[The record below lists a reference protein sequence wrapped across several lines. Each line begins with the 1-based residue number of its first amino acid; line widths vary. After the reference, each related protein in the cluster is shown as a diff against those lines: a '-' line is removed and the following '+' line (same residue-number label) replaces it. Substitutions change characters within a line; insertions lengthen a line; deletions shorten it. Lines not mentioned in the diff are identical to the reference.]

1 MEKLKSIDELYVFC
15 KKKGFVFRSSELY
28 NGLSGF
34 YDYGFLGVEMK
45 NNILKDWWNE
55 FVRLRKDIIGL
66 DGSIIS
72 KKEVWDA
79 SGHTKNFNDPLV
91 QDLKTK
97 KYYRAD
103 HLIEDALNIS
113 VDGKTIEE
121 LQKIIDENKILS
133 PEGNEVSKIKVFNLM
148 FPVYIGAEGSEVAF
162 LRGETAQSI
171 FINFKNIVDT
181 GRVKLPFGIAQ
192 VGKAF
197 RNEISPREFLFRQ
210 REFLQMEIEYFYNPE
225 YELDDNFYENNVF
238 LDFEINF
245 LSKEKQKNKEKN
257 KEKERQKKNENNAD
271 YERVKIKTLLE
282 EKRLKKIHAFWLY
295 KSLKWYL
302 KFLKEE
308 NIRVREHLDEELS
321 HYSSATFDI
330 EYKFPFGF
338 KEIFG
343 IADRGNFDLSQ
354 HQKHS
359 GKKLEILDDK
369 TQKKVLPSV
378 IEPSFGFD
386 RFFMAV
392 MLDSYYYDKERGN
405 VVLKLKNNISP
416 YKVAVLP
423 LVSNKKELLDK
434 SLEVYDFIL
443 KNSDFN
449 VFFDKSGSI
458 GRRYARQDEIGTP
471 YCITIDFDT
480 LNDDTVTIRDR
491 DTKEQ
496 KRVKIQS
503 ILNEIKN

>member
-1 MEKLKSIDELYVFC
+1 MEKKLTVDELYTFC
-15 KKKGFVFRSSELY
+15 KKKGFVFKSSDLY
-28 NGLSGF
+28 GGLAGF
-34 YDYGFLGVEMK
+34 YDYGFLGVELK
-45 NNILKDWWNE
+45 NNILKDWWNT
-55 FVRLRKDIIGL
+55 FVRRRKDIIGI

-103 HLIEDALNIS
+103 HLIEDKLNII

-121 LQKIIDENKILS
+121 LQKIIDENNLTS
-133 PEGNEVSKIKVFNLM
+133 PEGNPISKIKVFNLM
-148 FPVYIGAEGSEVAF
+148 FPVNIGAEGNTIGF

-171 FINFKNIVDT
+171 FVNFKNVVDT

-210 REFLQMEIEYFYNPE
+210 REFLQMEIEYFYNPNYDLDEE
-225 YELDDNFYENNVF
+225 YYENNVF
-238 LDFEINF
+238 LDFEFYF
-245 LSKEKQKNKEKN
+245 LSSEMQEKNEKEKKVKLKELL
-257 KEKERQKKNENNAD
+257 EQKK
-271 YERVKIKTLLE
+271 LS
-282 EKRLKKIHAFWLY
+282 KIHAFWLY

-308 NIRVREHLDEELS
+308 NLRVREHLKEELS
-321 HYSSATFDI
+321 HYSTATFDI
-330 EYKFPFGF
+330 EYNFPFGF

-343 IADRGNFDLSQ
+343 IADRGNYDLTQ
-354 HQKHS
+354 HQKFS

-369 TQKKVLPSV
+369 TGEKIIPNV

-386 RFFMAV
+386 RFFMALI
-392 MLDSYYYDKERGN
+392 LDSYFYDEERKN
-405 VVLKLKNNISP
+405 VVLKLHENLSP
-416 YKVAVLP
+416 YKVAVMP

-434 SLEVYDFIL
+434 SLEVYDYIL
-443 KNSDFN
+443 ENSDYN

-480 LNDDTVTIRDR
+480 LNDDTVTIRFR

-503 ILNEIKN
+503 IINEIQAQQKK

>member
-1 MEKLKSIDELYVFC
+1 MVEKKSEKLKSIDELYTFC
-15 KKKGFVFRSSELY
+15 KKKGFVFKSSELY
-28 NGLSGF
+28 NGLAGF
-34 YDYGFLGVEMK
+34 YDYGFLGVELK
-45 NNILKDWWNE
+45 NNILKNWWND

-72 KKEVWDA
+72 KKKVWDA

-103 HLIEDALNIS
+103 HLIEEQLKIS

-121 LQKIIDENKILS
+121 LQRIIEENNLLS
-133 PEGNEVSKIKVFNLM
+133 PEGNPISKIKVFNLM
-148 FPVYIGAEGSEVAF
+148 FPVNIGAEGTVIAF

-171 FINFKNIVDT
+171 FINFKNIIDT

-225 YELDDNFYENNVF
+225 YESVEYE
-238 LDFEINF
+238 LEKDENF
-245 LSKEKQKNKEKN
+245 LEFEFYFLSSEEQILKEKN
-257 KEKERQKKNENNAD
+257 ERKIKKIRMKELLEQKK
-271 YERVKIKTLLE
+271 I
-282 EKRLKKIHAFWLY
+282 KKIHAYWLY
-295 KSLKWYL
+295 KSLKWYY

-308 NIRVREHLDEELS
+308 NLRVREHLKEELS

-330 EYKFPFGF
+330 EYNFPFGF

-343 IADRGNFDLSQ
+343 IADRGNYDLSQ
-354 HQKHS
+354 HQKYS
-359 GKKLEILDDK
+359 GKSLEFFDEK
-369 TQKKVLPSV
+369 TGKKIVPNV

-386 RFFMAV
+386 RFFMA
-392 MLDSYYYDKERGN
+392 LIIDSYFYEEERGN
-405 VVLKLKNNISP
+405 VVLKLHENISP
-416 YKVAVLP
+416 YKIAVLP

-434 SLEVYDFIL
+434 SFEVYYYLL
-443 KNSDFN
+443 KNSEFN
-449 VFFDKSGSI
+449 IFFDKSGSI

-480 LNDDTVTIRDR
+480 LNDDSVTVRFRDS
-491 DTKEQ
+491 KKQ
-496 KRVKIQS
+496 KRIKIQS
-503 ILNEIKN
+503 ILNEIKKL

>member
-1 MEKLKSIDELYVFC
+1 MSVLEKKLTVEELYTFC
-15 KKKGFVFRSSELY
+15 KKKGFVFKSSDLY
-28 NGLSGF
+28 GGLAGF
-34 YDYGFLGVEMK
+34 YDYGFLGVELK
-45 NNILKDWWNE
+45 NNILKDWWNT
-55 FVRLRKDIIGL
+55 FVRLRKDIIGI

-103 HLIEDALNIS
+103 HLIEEKLNIS

-121 LQKIIDENKILS
+121 LQKIIEENNLTS
-133 PEGNEVSKIKVFNLM
+133 PEGNPISKIKVFNLM
-148 FPVYIGAEGSEVAF
+148 FPVSIGAENGSVAF

-171 FINFKNIVDT
+171 FINFKNIIDT

-225 YELDDNFYENNVF
+225 YEFILEDKIVEDSFLELEFY
-238 LDFEINF
+238 F
-245 LSKEKQKNKEKN
+245 LSSEMQEKNEKEKKVKLKE
-257 KEKERQKKNENNAD
+257 
-271 YERVKIKTLLE
+271 LLK
-282 EKRLKKIHAFWLY
+282 EKRLNKIHAYWLY
-295 KSLKWYL
+295 ESLKWYL

-308 NIRVREHLDEELS
+308 NLRVREHLKEELS

-343 IADRGNFDLSQ
+343 IADRGNYDLTQ
-354 HQKHS
+354 HQKYS
-359 GKKLEILDDK
+359 GKKLEVLDEK
-369 TQKKVLPSV
+369 TGRKVIPNV

-386 RFFMAV
+386 RFFMAL
-392 MLDSYYYDKERGN
+392 MLDSYFYDEERKN
-405 VVLKLKNNISP
+405 VVLKLHEDLSP
-416 YKVAVLP
+416 YKIAVMP

-434 SLEVYDFIL
+434 SIKVYEYIL
-443 KNSDFN
+443 RNSDYN

-480 LNDDTVTIRDR
+480 LKDETVTVRYR
-491 DTKEQ
+491 DTKMQ

-503 ILNEIKN
+503 IINEIKTQKK